1 LATGIEAAAAH
12 DLRVLGKAYAEM
24 GAELRQCNHATHTP
38 LHTAAANSSDEI
50 VRLLLDRGADPNAF
64 ADDVSR
70 SCSAAD
76 ATVSTAL
83 AFRHLGRSECH
94 CWRCCKCFAG
104 QTPLHLA
111 ASAGQETSLRVLVA
125 GGADINLATKRHG
138 DIALHLAT
146 KAGKFGIV
154 QFLVAS
160 GADVRRQNLAGMT
173 ALQLAK
179 TGHSYLIAKLLLAA
193 APPVLSEPTI
203 DAIYVKAEHEQ
214 DQSDSSVWR
223 MQALSLDDRPPKL
236 SISIPHTGRDMACR
250 TKSGFTD
257 AEICLSDNRPP
268 TREEN
273 WTFVEHPGNV
283 FHEVQ

>member
-1 LATGIEAAAAH
+1 V
-12 DLRVLGKAYAEM
+12 RVL
-24 GAELRQCNHATHTP
+24 
-38 LHTAAANSSDEI
+38 I
-50 VRLLLDRGADPNAF
+50 
-64 ADDVSR
+64 
-70 SCSAAD
+70 
-76 ATVSTAL
+76 
-83 AFRHLGRSECH
+83 
-94 CWRCCKCFAG
+94 
-104 QTPLHLA
+104 
-111 ASAGQETSLRVLVA
+111 A

-193 APPVLSEPTI
+193 APPMVSEPTI
-203 DAIYVKAEHEQ
+203 DAIYVKAGHEQ
-214 DQSDSSVWR
+214 DQSNSSVWR
-223 MQALSLDDRPPKL
+223 MQALSLEDRPPKL
-236 SISIPHTGRDMACR
+236 SISIPQTGRDMACR

-273 WTFVEHPGNV
+273 WTFVERPGKV